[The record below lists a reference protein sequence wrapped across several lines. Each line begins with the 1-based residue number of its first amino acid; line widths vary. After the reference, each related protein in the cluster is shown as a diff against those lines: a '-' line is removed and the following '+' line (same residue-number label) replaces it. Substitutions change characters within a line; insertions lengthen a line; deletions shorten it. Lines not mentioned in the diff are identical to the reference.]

1 MWQAAAV
8 TVPRIIAGTA
18 TRDNPTVLR
27 RSLIALVAAAG
38 RAADDARMRRAV
50 RAGDGA
56 IPLLHWAGGL
66 SFGALVALAFVTG
79 IPAGAHSGAQS
90 SIVAEL
96 LRRCAQSPT

>member
-50 RAGDGA
+50 GAGDDGDPAGIRVPPLFGVMTSRLPAPLRAG
-56 IPLLHWAGGL
+56 
-66 SFGALVALAFVTG
+66 
-79 IPAGAHSGAQS
+79 
-90 SIVAEL
+90 
-96 LRRCAQSPT
+96 R